1 MPRMKNL
8 VILGSTGSIG
18 TQALDVAQ
26 QAGYRILALSANRQ
40 TAAMEEQI
48 RRFRPA
54 YAAMFDER
62 AAADLRV
69 RVADLPVTV
78 LAGMDG
84 LCALAALDGAD
95 TVLNAVV
102 GMVGL
107 RPTMAAI
114 AAGHDVALAN
124 KETLVAGGAF
134 VMDAVRRQRVRLL
147 PVDSEHSAIFQS
159 MPAELLGHLLGQ
171 PQDAPPTARGV
182 ARLIL
187 TASGGPFFGRSKDE
201 LHTVTKADALHH
213 PNWQMGQK
221 ITIDSATMMNKGL
234 ELIEARWLF
243 DVPPERIDI
252 LVHRESI
259 VHSLVEFDDR
269 AVVAQLGVPDM
280 RVPIQYA
287 LTYPARLPSPV
298 DRLRLEDWGRLTF
311 FAPDD
316 EVFPAMG
323 LARCAL
329 TQGGAYPAA
338 LNAANEV
345 AVDAFLR
352 EEIGFADIVPLAG
365 RALDLPLPVPETVQD
380 VLATDEEVRRLTE
393 EACAR
398 LRR

>member
-78 LAGMDG
+78 LAGMEG

-201 LHTVTKADALHH
+201 LRAVTKADALRH

-316 EVFPAMG
+316 EVFPSMG
-323 LARCAL
+323 LARRAL

-345 AVDAFLR
+345 AVGAFLR

-365 RALDLPLPVPETVQD
+365 QALGLPLPVPGSVQD
-380 VLATDEEVRRLTE
+380 VLAADEEVRRLTE

-398 LRR
+398 LCR